1 MSETL
6 KDHDS
11 PELPSG
17 TLPVAGHDEWFR
29 EQVELGLKEAKES
42 PESCAPMKDVLKDL
56 DL

>member
-6 KDHDS
+6 KDHES
-11 PELPSG
+11 PELPAG
-17 TLPVAGHDEWFR
+17 TVPVAGHDEWFK
-29 EQVELGLKEAKES
+29 EQVERGLKEAQEN